1 MAEQTLAPFN
11 MINLGQRANMQLP
24 NIGSIVDTS
33 PDQLDASGMA
43 ALETGE
49 VIIALHLNE
58 DTLDILQ
65 FWVRHY
71 RIPEISIAPLSVV
84 LLAS

>member
-33 PDQLDASGMA
+33 PGQL
-43 ALETGE
+43 
-49 VIIALHLNE
+49 
-58 DTLDILQ
+58 
-65 FWVRHY
+65 
-71 RIPEISIAPLSVV
+71 VV
-84 LLAS
+84 LHSLKGINLAASSAQSHLKFTTEFIS